1 MDFDSHIWQPRLAL
15 LSHFSRNTE
24 FKKPTTGCC
33 FPSES
38 EFTRAGNFQTKDSDF
53 RLVITVESF
62 FSSKRTESDRQA
74 NERSE
79 LNHRKSWF

>member
-1 MDFDSHIWQPRLAL
+1 MDFDSRIWQPRLAL
-15 LSHFSRNTE
+15 LSHFSRKTE

-38 EFTRAGNFQTKDSDF
+38 EFTRAGNFQFFPIGSRIQ
-53 RLVITVESF
+53 RLNLF
-62 FSSKRTESDRQA
+62 FSSKRTGSDRQA